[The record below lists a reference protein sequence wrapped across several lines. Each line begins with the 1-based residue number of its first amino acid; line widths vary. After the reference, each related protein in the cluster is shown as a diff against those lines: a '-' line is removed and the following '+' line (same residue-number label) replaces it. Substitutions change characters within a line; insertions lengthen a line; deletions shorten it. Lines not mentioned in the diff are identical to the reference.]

1 MRINKQTVLT
11 LALVA
16 ASAAASAQGYGSIS
30 IGTSRLDADCTG
42 ATTCDKSGNAF
53 KILGG
58 YKFAPNLAWEVGYFD
73 FGKARAADASIA
85 GEIKTSAFGGGVAFH
100 QDLSNDWNFVG
111 RVGLARV
118 KTKISGTVGS
128 VSASDSDTST
138 QPTLGLGVGYK
149 LNKTTSIDGAW
160 DFTRSKYDKNGA
172 SFKGNVNA
180 FSLGLTFGF

>member
-1 MRINKQTVLT
+1 MRINKQTVLG

-30 IGTSRLDADCTG
+30 IGTARLDADCTG

-73 FGKARAADASIA
+73 FGKARAADAGVS
-85 GEIKTSAFGGGVAFH
+85 GEIKTNAFGGGVAFH
-100 QDLSNDWNFVG
+100 QDLSADWNFVG
-111 RVGLARV
+111 RAGIAQV
-118 KTKISGTVGS
+118 KTKITGTAGGL
-128 VSASDSDTST
+128 SASDSDSNI
-138 QPTLGLGVGYK
+138 QPYLGLGVGYK
-149 LNKTTSIDGAW
+149 LNKTMSIDGAW

-172 SFKGNVNA
+172 TFKGNVNA
-180 FSLGLTFGF
+180 FSLGVTFGF

>member
-11 LALVA
+11 LALLA
-16 ASAAASAQGYGSIS
+16 GSAAASAQGYGSIS
-30 IGTSRLDADCTG
+30 IGASRLDADCAG
-42 ATTCDKSGNAF
+42 ATTCDKTGTAF

-58 YKFAPNLAWEVGYFD
+58 YKFAPNLAWELGYFD
-73 FGKARAADASIA
+73 FGKAKAADAGIA
-85 GEIKTSAFGGGVAFH
+85 GEIKTNAFGGGVAFH

-111 RVGLARV
+111 RLGLAQV
-118 KTKISGTVGS
+118 KTKISGTAGS
-128 VSASDSDTST
+128 ISASDSDNSV
-138 QPTLGLGVGYK
+138 QPTLGLSVGYK